1 MGHRSDRKQLAR
13 RIQSLLERCRD
24 SRRLITDD
32 GTLKP
37 GHRQLAA
44 WQSARLAW
52 THRALFEC
60 PRYRPAVTFFLSD
73 LYGDRD
79 YTPRDEGMERVYP
92 LMVRMMPVRA
102 MRSIALGIEMH
113 AMSQELDIALC
124 SQLYA
129 DKPRAED
136 FTAAEYAAAYRRCD
150 NVPARREQIE
160 MIGRI
165 GRDLDHVVHRS
176 LVYNTV
182 LLSRKP
188 AELAGL
194 TALHQFIERGFRA
207 FRHMQ
212 GAEEFLEAIMRREFE
227 VMDAVLADAPA
238 AGWAHPDSD
247 AADGP
252 TSTARTGNTGRRA
265 AQSSA

>member
-1 MGHRSDRKQLAR
+1 MRHRSDRKQLAR

-24 SRRLITDD
+24 SRRMITDN

-52 THRALFEC
+52 THRALFESA
-60 PRYRPAVTFFLSD
+60 RYRPAVTFFLSD

-124 SQLYA
+124 HQLYA
-129 DKPRAED
+129 DKPRTED
-136 FTAAEYAAAYRRCD
+136 FTAADYAAAYRRCD
-150 NVPARREQIE
+150 NVPDRREQIE

-176 LVYNTV
+176 IVYNTV

-207 FRHMQ
+207 FRNMN
-212 GAEEFLEAIMRREFE
+212 GADEFLEEIMRREFE

-238 AGWAHPDSD
+238 ADWAHPDS
-247 AADGP
+247 AETGGP
-252 TSTARTGNTGRRA
+252 KTTGKTGRRA
-265 AQSSA
+265 AQSPA